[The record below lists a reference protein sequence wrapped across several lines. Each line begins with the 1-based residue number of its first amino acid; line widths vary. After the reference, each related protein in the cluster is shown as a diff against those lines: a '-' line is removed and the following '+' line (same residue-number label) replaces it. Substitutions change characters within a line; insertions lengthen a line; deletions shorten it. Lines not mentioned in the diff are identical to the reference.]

1 MMIKDIQARAGSMW
15 SYVNY
20 IFLVFCWYFLDNWFT
35 SIRAGRAD
43 LTENSLLTL
52 LDWALRLVIV
62 PLLFAGVYGG
72 MYIQQRSQEEWGI
85 TDFFHGLRAHT
96 WRFLGVNFL
105 SIVIFTVVSIIV
117 VMARGV
123 SAAELDKHKLL
134 AASLSI
140 PYSMINLFWLAAIVV
155 ERKIFRGLFQA
166 LQTLLLNP
174 FALLIALLWGVISF
188 ADTTGIDFP
197 RGQFSLAI
205 DALRAA
211 VLAVARV
218 SAISYAFAFYSKVKE
233 GVPESQEPSA
243 IESAPT
249 EDGIINASF
258 GFTFVSFLPLLHLVA
273 LILGILALKRR
284 KQFVLK
290 AAVACCL
297 GGFFTLYY
305 ALMIAGLLV
314 SRAAPSL
321 APGYTFLTDANSALQ
336 PQVVLLE
343 QGSFQKVQQQL
354 ERNPADPSERPWTV
368 DTALALAKSQTRDLA
383 GSLEEFRI
391 AAKKNPERGEFY
403 YYYGV
408 VLLKDAQNKQ
418 AAEQFQ
424 TALIHEPELKAARQ
438 YADLLNSTY
447 KPSQLVSGLLYVF
460 ILMILFTLHEYGHAF
475 AAWKLGDDTAEKQGR
490 LTLNPIPHLDL
501 FGSILLPALLLF
513 QGSEFVFGWA
523 RPVPVDPRNFKN
535 PQKDHMLVSFAGP
548 AMNLIIA
555 MISLL
560 ILSGIM
566 LVVHLF
572 WPQTMSLG
580 LARPFSPISLSGP
593 PFSRWLILLVLFLKQ
608 LFYTSLVLGC
618 FNLLPIPPLDG
629 SWILS
634 GWLPQG
640 LRNIYERIRQ
650 FGFVILIL
658 LMWTSVFDYIL
669 VVPITLSWGAL
680 QLLISAMGF
689 A

>member
-1 MMIKDIQARAGSMW
+1 MTIKDIQARAGSMW

-123 SAAELDKHKLL
+123 SAAELDNHKLL

-249 EDGIINASF
+249 EDAI
-258 GFTFVSFLPLLHLVA
+258 
-273 LILGILALKRR
+273 
-284 KQFVLK
+284 
-290 AAVACCL
+290 
-297 GGFFTLYY
+297 
-305 ALMIAGLLV
+305 MIAGLLV

-408 VLLKDAQNKQ
+408 VLPKDAQNKQ

-501 FGSILLPALLLF
+501 FGSILLPA
-513 QGSEFVFGWA
+513 
-523 RPVPVDPRNFKN
+523 
-535 PQKDHMLVSFAGP
+535 M
-548 AMNLIIA
+548 
-555 MISLL
+555 
-560 ILSGIM
+560 
-566 LVVHLF
+566 
-572 WPQTMSLG
+572 
-580 LARPFSPISLSGP
+580 
-593 PFSRWLILLVLFLKQ
+593 
-608 LFYTSLVLGC
+608 
-618 FNLLPIPPLDG
+618 
-629 SWILS
+629 
-634 GWLPQG
+634 
-640 LRNIYERIRQ
+640 
-650 FGFVILIL
+650 
-658 LMWTSVFDYIL
+658 
-669 VVPITLSWGAL
+669 
-680 QLLISAMGF
+680 
-689 A
+689 